1 MWTVGRGFVL
11 LAWFWMLAG
20 RERVILKSSSLV
32 HRREI
37 FGIGRSSEYDL
48 AHITNLRVSPQ
59 SLNAWSR
66 GANVR
71 NWGLGGGIVAFDYGA
86 RTIRF
91 GASIDEAEG
100 SMIVNQLRQRYRFAE
115 TAG

>member
-20 RERVILKSSSLV
+20 RERVILKPSSLV

-37 FGIGRSSEYDL
+37 FGIGPSSEYDL

-59 SLNAWSR
+59 SLSPWSR
-66 GANVR
+66 GANIR
-71 NWGLGGGIVAFDYGA
+71 DWGPGGGIVAFDYGA